1 MKRLI
6 TLAVLLAV
14 AAVAS
19 AGYYPSRFEEG
30 YTFSATETFLYTAP
44 DLESAVII
52 PVPPGE
58 FLEITEFT
66 EVTLESDSCQ
76 WGWYGATYRL
86 ENTEYS
92 GFVLDK
98 DLAFAHISLGVD
110 TMFVFRLTG
119 FDTVDNAYDGE
130 VSIIAH
136 GEVIFQEDY
145 RPQWTPYSR
154 MFDYDVFVTAG
165 SSDGFTGAED
175 LLFLYFGLDVSG
187 VESREDLLIWTDD
200 GRLVHGPVVMILDD
214 SDTIKYW
221 TEVILPTT
229 PGGVQEQVMHHF
241 LGEQYNPDTGQW
253 ELVEDK
259 TVVFLWT
266 GEDFVEEETE

>member
-1 MKRLI
+1 MIHSVLI
-6 TLAVLLAV
+6 LLVV
-14 AAVAS
+14 AALAG

-30 YTFSATETFLYTAP
+30 YTFSARETFIYTAP
-44 DLESAVII
+44 HRESEVITLI
-52 PVPPGE
+52 PPGE

-66 EVTLESDSCQ
+66 EITLESDSCQ

-86 ENTEYS
+86 ENTEYN
-92 GFVLDK
+92 GFVLDR

-110 TMFVFRLTG
+110 TLFVFRLTG

-130 VSIIAH
+130 VSIIAG

-145 RPQWTPYSR
+145 RPQWTPFGR

-165 SSDGFTGAED
+165 STDGLTGAED

-200 GRLVHGPVVMILDD
+200 QKLVHGPRVIILDD

-241 LGEQYNPDTGQW
+241 LGEEYNSVTGLW
-253 ELVEDK
+253 ESVEDRI
-259 TVVFLWT
+259 VVFLWT
-266 GEDFVEEETE
+266 GEDFVEEQKE